1 MSSNSY
7 KYNSASEGKID
18 FIAFVLYLI
27 LVTIGLVNIYSV
39 TSDVNQTGFHLSAIA
54 TKQIIWIGGAAL
66 IILTV
71 IFANVTIIDY
81 FSYYAYI
88 IAILLNVAVL
98 FLGKDVNGAKSWFGF
113 GGFGIQPSEFAKVAT
128 AMALAKFLG
137 TYGIKFKGWK
147 NIGISIGIF
156 ILPMMIILVQ
166 NDTGSAL
173 VFMSFFLVLYRE
185 GMPGYFLVS
194 AVWLGILSII
204 SIILEQKHVSLGYL
218 YGTILGISSFII
230 YFSRKSKQIS
240 ILVALIAL
248 ISVGYSAGIGH
259 AYQTILKPYQKDR
272 IEIVLGLKED
282 HRGMGYNLE
291 QSKIAIGAGRLIGR
305 GFQNGTQTKMGFVPE
320 QHTDFIFCT
329 IGEEWGFV
337 GILFFFGI
345 YIALL
350 IRLLQLAERQTD
362 TFGRVL
368 GYSVACIL
376 FFHWFVNVGMTIGII
391 PVIGIPLPF
400 ISFGGSSLWAFTLL
414 LFLFLRVDQVRK

>member
-39 TSDVNQTGFHLSAIA
+39 TSDVNQTGFHLSTIA

-204 SIILEQKHVSLGYL
+204 SIILEQKLAPHFWMRMCGSLLKGIFAPLPGTSKVCLPEKVSIALRFSIRPL
-218 YGTILGISSFII
+218 SS
-230 YFSRKSKQIS
+230 K
-240 ILVALIAL
+240 ILVDAMNN
-248 ISVGYSAGIGH
+248 
-259 AYQTILKPYQKDR
+259 IL
-272 IEIVLGLKED
+272 
-282 HRGMGYNLE
+282 
-291 QSKIAIGAGRLIGR
+291 
-305 GFQNGTQTKMGFVPE
+305 
-320 QHTDFIFCT
+320 
-329 IGEEWGFV
+329 
-337 GILFFFGI
+337 
-345 YIALL
+345 
-350 IRLLQLAERQTD
+350 
-362 TFGRVL
+362 
-368 GYSVACIL
+368 
-376 FFHWFVNVGMTIGII
+376 
-391 PVIGIPLPF
+391 
-400 ISFGGSSLWAFTLL
+400 
-414 LFLFLRVDQVRK
+414 

>member
-1 MSSNSY
+1 
-7 KYNSASEGKID
+7 
-18 FIAFVLYLI
+18 
-27 LVTIGLVNIYSV
+27 
-39 TSDVNQTGFHLSAIA
+39 
-54 TKQIIWIGGAAL
+54 
-66 IILTV
+66 
-71 IFANVTIIDY
+71 
-81 FSYYAYI
+81 
-88 IAILLNVAVL
+88 
-98 FLGKDVNGAKSWFGF
+98 
-113 GGFGIQPSEFAKVAT
+113 
-128 AMALAKFLG
+128 MALAKFLG

-156 ILPMMIILVQ
+156 LLPMMIILVQ

-194 AVWLGILSII
+194 AVWLGVLSII

-230 YFSRKSKQIS
+230 YFSRRSKQIS

-248 ISVGYSAGIGH
+248 ISVGYSAGIGL

-345 YIALL
+345 YVGLL
-350 IRLLQLAERQTD
+350 IRLVQLAERQTD